1 MNNIMEYQ
9 RILQNKVNN
18 KNKVNNTNKDN
29 NNISV
34 DTSLFNKDAN
44 DANDILHIF
53 NNLST
58 SHINDLKYQVGDG
71 SHVQEGIS
79 ERLDK
84 LFHKL
89 YHIEYIDTN
98 GCIMIKPPQ
107 LRRNTNIDYIIN
119 EPYDIVT
126 LEGKLLKFSS
136 SITLL
141 ENTLNIEEKIALYE
155 NRLNKLEEYILR
167 KNEKNLYDE
176 N

>member
-1 MNNIMEYQ
+1 MEYQ

-18 KNKVNNTNKDN
+18 KNKDN

-34 DTSLFNKDAN
+34 DTSLLADTSLLNKNVN
-44 DANDILHIF
+44 DDNDDNDILHIF

-58 SHINDLKYQVGDG
+58 SHRNDDLKYQV
-71 SHVQEGIS
+71 SHAQEGIS

-89 YHIEYIDTN
+89 HHIEYIDAN
-98 GCIMIKPPQ
+98 GCIMIKPPKLQ
-107 LRRNTNIDYIIN
+107 RTTNIDCIN
-119 EPYDIVT
+119 NQPFSIVT
-126 LEGKLLKFSS
+126 LEGKLSKFSS

-155 NRLNKLEEYILR
+155 NRLNKLEDFILR
-167 KNEKNLYDE
+167 KNEKNLYVE